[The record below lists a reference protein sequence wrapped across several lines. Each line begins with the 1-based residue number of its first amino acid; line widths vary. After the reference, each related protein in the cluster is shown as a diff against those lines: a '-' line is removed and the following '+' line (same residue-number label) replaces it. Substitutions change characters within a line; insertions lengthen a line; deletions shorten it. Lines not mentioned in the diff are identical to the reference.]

1 MTPTRPKYPKR
12 DGNDRLLT
20 RLLKSIN
27 YRYRGLPLAVWDT
40 SPLHGE
46 VLDKLLWYGRL
57 GLAIDF
63 KIPGSEH
70 DLTPGQ
76 KAFIARDVGI
86 VGIVTNEAEL
96 LALLDYVY
104 PLAFEAER
112 YFGERA

>member
-1 MTPTRPKYPKR
+1 VTPTRPKYPKR
-12 DGNDRLLT
+12 DGNDHLLT

-27 YRYRGLPLAVWDT
+27 HQYRGLPLVAWDT

-46 VLDKLLWYGRL
+46 ITDRVLWYGRIGIAL
-57 GLAIDF
+57 DF
-63 KIPGSEH
+63 KIPGSEK

-86 VGIVTNEAEL
+86 VGIVTDEAEL

-104 PLAFEAER
+104 PLAVEAER
-112 YFGERA
+112 MLK